1 MITKTSVHALTAVA
15 ALAELDRGAYAGAG
29 DVAERIGAPRN
40 YLGKLMKTLADEGVL
55 ESQKGKGGGF
65 RLARDAQ
72 RISLL
77 DVMEPIERVSRWSG
91 CFLGRRR
98 CSDDAPCAV
107 HYGWGKVRDAYLK
120 FLKETTVA
128 DLVRQRTLTVSS
140 ASGFKSNTSTR

>member
-1 MITKTSVHALTAVA
+1 MITKTAVHALTAVA
-15 ALAELDRGAYAGAG
+15 ALAELRHGAYAGAG
-29 DVAERIGAPRN
+29 DIAERIGAPRN

-55 ESQKGKGGGF
+55 QSQKGKGGGF

-72 RISLL
+72 SISLF
-77 DVMEPIERVSRWSG
+77 DVMEPIERVSRWTG

-107 HYGWGKVRDAYLK
+107 HAGWGKVRDAYLQ

-128 DLVRQRTLTVSS
+128 DL
-140 ASGFKSNTSTR
+140 TRRADGCREGNGEEQGGELR